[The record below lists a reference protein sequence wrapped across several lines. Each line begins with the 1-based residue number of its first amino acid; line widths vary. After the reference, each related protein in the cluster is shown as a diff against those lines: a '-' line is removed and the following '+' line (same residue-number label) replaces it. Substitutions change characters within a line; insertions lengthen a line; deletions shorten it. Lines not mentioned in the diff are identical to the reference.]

1 MKFKQLGRSGLL
13 VSNLS
18 LGTLIFGEASERG
31 ASAVEVE
38 RMIRRDLDAG
48 GNCLVASCR
57 QHKR

>member
-13 VSNLS
+13 VSDLS
-18 LGTLIFGEASERG
+18 LGTMIFGEASERG

-38 RMIRRDLDAG
+38 RMIRRDLDA
-48 GNCLVASCR
+48 SCR